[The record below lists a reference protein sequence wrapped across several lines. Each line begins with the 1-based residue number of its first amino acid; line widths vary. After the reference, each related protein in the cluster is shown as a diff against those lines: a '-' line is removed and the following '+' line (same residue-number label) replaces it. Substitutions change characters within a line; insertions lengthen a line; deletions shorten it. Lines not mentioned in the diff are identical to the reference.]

1 MSTCKIKLDKEKG
14 GGINPLNVAF
24 SFYINLNK
32 KPCKGVVT
40 ETTSFNDSEDKMKIS
55 VGSGKWV
62 KSPDSITCQGF
73 DIRPQIPQMPHIY
86 IGHLNAHSP
95 TFLTPRTSFMEDKF
109 SMDSGGGRVGFRII

>member
-14 GGINPLNVAF
+14 GGIKSEKAAF

-73 DIRPQIPQMPHIY
+73 DIRPKIPQMPHIY
-86 IGHLNAHSP
+86 IERLNAALP
-95 TFLTPRTSFMEDKF
+95 NL
-109 SMDSGGGRVGFRII
+109 SGTKN